1 MANPELNVVETVTK
15 HTYGTWRPQKGWKP
29 IHVVKA
35 EGSCF
40 FDAAGKRYLD
50 VSAQL
55 MCSNLGHQNPAV
67 VDAICKQ
74 AKELAFVAPGF
85 ATTIRAQLAH
95 KLLEVVPKGIEK
107 FFFATSGTE
116 ANECAIKMA
125 RLATGK
131 HKILARYNGYHGSTA
146 TSAALTGDFRRWFAE
161 PVQSVI
167 DGVIH
172 VPECNPYRPGAF
184 KTASDTVEY
193 VEYVLKNEGNVA
205 AMIVEPVVGTNG
217 VLVPPDDYLPRLHA
231 VLKKYGVLLIADEV
245 MAGWGRTG
253 QWFAVDNWG
262 VQPDLLVTA
271 KGVTS
276 AMAPLGV
283 VGTTRAVADYFEDHW
298 FPHGHTYESH
308 PLVLGPAVAAIDEY
322 KRLGLIERARTMGA
336 KFGEKLRALTK
347 HKSVGDVRGIGMFW
361 CVEIVRDRKTK
372 EPFGTFHD
380 KFNRK
385 PMVVDAVNAKLL
397 EQGVYCVG
405 WVSHFVIAPPLI
417 FTEAEMDETVAAFDK
432 ALETADAQ
440 AA

>member
-1 MANPELNVVETVTK
+1 MSELNVVETVTK
-15 HTYGTWRPQKGWKP
+15 HTYGTWRPQRGWKP
-29 IHVVKA
+29 IHVTRA
-35 EGSCF
+35 EGCTF

-50 VSAQL
+50 MSAQL
-55 MCSNLGHQNPAV
+55 MCSNLGHQNKAV

-74 AKELAFVAPGF
+74 AQELCFVAPGF
-85 ATTIRAQLAH
+85 ATSVRARLAN
-95 KLLEVVPKGIEK
+95 KLLEVVPKGIDK

-125 RLATGK
+125 RFVTGK

-167 DGVIH
+167 GGVIH
-172 VPECNPYRPGAF
+172 VPECNPYRPGPGL
-184 KTASDTVEY
+184 DPDY
-193 VEYVLKNEGNVA
+193 VDYVLNNEGNVA

-217 VLVPPDDYLPRLHA
+217 VLVPPDDYLPRLA
-231 VLKKYGVLLIADEV
+231 EILKRHNVLLIADEV

-262 VQPDLLVTA
+262 VKPDILVTA

-283 VGTTRAVADYFEDHW
+283 VGTTRAVADYFEDGW
-298 FPHGHTYESH
+298 FAHGHTYESH
-308 PLVLGPAVAAIDEY
+308 PLTLAPAVAAIEEY
-322 KRLGLIERARTMGA
+322 QRLGLIERARTMG
-336 KFGEKLRALTK
+336 KVFGEKLRTMAAK

-361 CVEIVRDRKTK
+361 ALELVKDQKTK
-372 EPFGTFHD
+372 EPFNTFHD
-380 KFNRK
+380 KVAKR
-385 PMVVDAVNAKLL
+385 PLMVDKVNAKLI
-397 EQGVYCVG
+397 EQGVYAVG
-405 WVSHFVIAPPLI
+405 WISHFVLAPPLI
-417 FTEAEMDETVAAFDK
+417 ISEAEMDECVAALDK
-432 ALETADAQ
+432 ALEVADAG